1 MTTSVTSPAGDRAD
15 REGQPHVVYE
25 RRFRAS
31 IDDVWAAVSEP
42 ARLERW
48 IGTFTGDPTQGEIMF
63 RMTAEGEDV
72 PEEAYVVESCR
83 PPHHYAIHSR
93 EGQGWQADGSGDPL
107 VWRLV
112 VDLAEA
118 DGVTTLTFAQ
128 TLDRPDAAEIAASVG
143 PGWHYYLDRLT
154 ADLEGR
160 GAASVEWG
168 DDYDPGLAPH
178 YRALFS

>member
-1 MTTSVTSPAGDRAD
+1 MITTPAGRRED
-15 REGQPHVVYE
+15 REGRPHVVYE
-25 RRFRAS
+25 RTFKAP

-48 IGTFTGDPTQGEIMF
+48 IGTFTGDPSEGEVLF

-72 PEEAYVVESCR
+72 PEERYLVEACR
-83 PPHHYAIHSR
+83 PPHHYTVH
-93 EGQGWQADGSGDPL
+93 SGDPQPWRADGTGDAL
-107 VWRLV
+107 TWRLV
-112 VDLAEA
+112 VDLSEA

-154 ADLEGR
+154 ADLGGR
-160 GAASVEWG
+160 GAAGVTWSDE
-168 DDYDPGLAPH
+168 YDPGLAPR
-178 YRALFS
+178 YRELFA